1 MLFLIVSNFFVIFYV
16 WYVKKIDIL
25 LKNVNKNRSV
35 ILFEVRER
43 DALRSGRPSDQ
54 EEEKEADVQAQ
65 AHVLNTQEEEFRRGK
80 PHKKFPR
87 FAVEER
93 RFGVVIVETAQPKVS
108 LQLPQPHQPG
118 QEKIVFKHFLYLN

>member
-1 MLFLIVSNFFVIFYV
+1 MFGMLMNIS
-16 WYVKKIDIL
+16 IL
-25 LKNVNKNRSV
+25 LKKNVNKNRSV

-43 DALRSGRPSDQ
+43 NALRSGRSSHK

-65 AHVLNTQEEEFRRGK
+65 AHVLHTQEEELGRGK
-80 PHKKFPR
+80 PHENFPR

-93 RFGVVIVETAQPKVS
+93 RFGVVLVEAAQPQVP

-118 QEKIVFKHFLYLN
+118 